1 MIKVTGRDNGK
12 GVWMNVVGITTRGRQ
27 EVARIPR
34 PTLER
39 IIKVRDGEM
48 GCVSVDVL
56 RDIGENA
63 GFYRRTAGSGMW
75 VEPREAGIEVPH
87 EEDSPILYGA
97 RLIEMYYKSG
107 VRVNMRALRRVLDV
121 AACPHL
127 HRDMHILAK
136 NGYWM
141 LVNTEDGCVIVK
153 ERDDALVTAHH
164 ELEMKDVR
172 FNVATVERMWED
184 VVAPPFDAPEWD
196 INGQGRVCLWVDED
210 GVAHLGDISGGG
222 ERAYNDLRLD
232 GSPAPRLLYAMPAD
246 EWMERYAVWKEA
258 VAVKDRL
265 KAGDDALWKA
275 HQSVD
280 VVVLDGLLELGVTL
294 LEQPDDAN
302 ADEK

>member
-1 MIKVTGRDNGK
+1 MIKVSGTDNGK
-12 GVWMNVVGITTRGRQ
+12 GVWMNAVGITTNGRH

-34 PTLER
+34 ATLKR
-39 IIKVRDGEM
+39 IVKVRDGEM

-75 VEPREAGIEVPH
+75 VEPREAQIEVPH
-87 EEDSPILYGA
+87 EEDRPTLYGA

-141 LVNTEDGCVIVK
+141 LADTRTGRVIVE
-153 ERDDALVTAHH
+153 ERDDALVIARH
-164 ELEMKDVR
+164 ELDMEDVR
-172 FNVATVERMWED
+172 FNVSDVERVWGD

-196 INGQGRVCLWVDED
+196 INGNGRVCLWMDEEG
-210 GVAHLGDISGGG
+210 GVRLGDISGGG
-222 ERAYNDLRLD
+222 ERAYNDPRLD
-232 GSPAPRLLYAMPAD
+232 GSHEVHLLYAMPAE
-246 EWMERYAVWKEA
+246 EWMERYDVWKEA
-258 VAVKDRL
+258 VA
-265 KAGDDALWKA
+265 ASFWKA
-275 HQSVD
+275 KPEADD
-280 VVVLDGLLELGVTL
+280 VVRDGKWELGV
-294 LEQPDDAN
+294 EV
-302 ADEK
+302 

>member
-1 MIKVTGRDNGK
+1 
-12 GVWMNVVGITTRGRQ
+12 MNAVGITTIGRH
-27 EVARIPR
+27 EVASIPR
-34 PTLER
+34 ATLKR

-75 VEPREAGIEVPH
+75 VEPREAQIEVPH
-87 EEDSPILYGA
+87 EEDSPTLYGA

-141 LVNTEDGCVIVK
+141 LVETRTGYVIVK
-153 ERDDALVTAHH
+153 ERDDALVIAHH
-164 ELEMKDVR
+164 ELEMEDVR
-172 FNVATVERMWED
+172 FNVADVERVWGD

-196 INGQGRVCLWVDED
+196 INGNGRVCLWMGED
-210 GVAHLGDISGGG
+210 GGARLGDISGGG
-222 ERAYNDLRLD
+222 EIAYNDPRLD
-232 GSPAPRLLYAMPAD
+232 AAPELRLLYAMPA
-246 EWMERYAVWKEA
+246 EKWMERYAVWKEA
-258 VAVKDRL
+258 LVANF
-265 KAGDDALWKA
+265 WKA
-275 HQSVD
+275 KPEAD
-280 VVVLDGLLELGVTL
+280 AVVRDGKWEMGLEV
-294 LEQPDDAN
+294 E
-302 ADEK
+302 